1 MAIRRHVILWEQ
13 GATHTMSERATKKR
27 KTEQSMDVTVNK
39 KRAIELGLWFD
50 DGNIVIIA
58 QYTPFKVHRV
68 FLIQRSEVFRDM
80 FALPAIPENS
90 NVQVDMM
97 DGVPTVY
104 ISDHWKDV
112 SDLLS
117 ALYYSRRSVDS
128 NQGFQIKLTDPRC
141 LDSLVLIRT
150 CLL

>member
-1 MAIRRHVILWEQ
+1 
-13 GATHTMSERATKKR
+13 MSERPTKKR

-58 QYTPFKVHRV
+58 QYTPFKVHRG

-80 FALPAIPENS
+80 CSLPEVPES
-90 NVQVDMM
+90 SETQVDMM
-97 DGVPTVY
+97 DGVPIVDM
-104 ISDHWKDV
+104 SDHWEDV

-117 ALYYSRRSVDS
+117 ALYYSQRSV
-128 NQGFQIKLTDPRC
+128 NLP
-141 LDSLVLIRT
+141 
-150 CLL
+150 

>member
-1 MAIRRHVILWEQ
+1 
-13 GATHTMSERATKKR
+13 MSERATKKR
-27 KTEQSMDVTVNK
+27 KTERKTEQSIDVTVNK
-39 KRAIELGLWFD
+39 ERAIGLGLWFD

-58 QYTPFKVHRV
+58 QHTPFKVHRG

-97 DGVPTVY
+97 DGVPTVHV
-104 ISDHWKDV
+104 SDHCEDV

-117 ALYYSRRSVDS
+117 ALYYSRRSVGS
-128 NQGFQIKLTDPRC
+128 N
-141 LDSLVLIRT
+141 
-150 CLL
+150 

>member
-1 MAIRRHVILWEQ
+1 
-13 GATHTMSERATKKR
+13 MSERATKKR

-58 QYTPFKVHRV
+58 QYTPFKVHRG

-80 FALPAIPENS
+80 VALPAIPENS

-117 ALYYSRRSVDS
+117 ALYYSQRSV
-128 NQGFQIKLTDPRC
+128 NLP
-141 LDSLVLIRT
+141 
-150 CLL
+150 